1 MERLDVI
8 YYCDPEKPNEFS
20 KHVGNISKEDQI
32 CFPQD
37 ETPYVI
43 EIVHEIEYLDAELK
57 PNFFKNKVIYTVGE
71 ERDSNEVF
79 SSVYNHKVGDPYAF
93 HRSCQDHTMVVYTAP
108 SGVRYARPKNPDV
121 KVFPT
126 PESLRDGF
134 FFYLRT
140 YFEQKEQEHE
150 SIAKRVADAK
160 VYQKVIS
167 TKEKF

>member
-8 YYCDPEKPNEFS
+8 YYCDPEKPNTLTKSVE
-20 KHVGNISKEDQI
+20 NISSEEEL
-32 CFPQD
+32 CFPHD
-37 ETPYVI
+37 EIPYVI
-43 EIVHEIEYLDAELK
+43 EIVHETEYLNAELTK
-57 PNFFKNKVIYTVGE
+57 SFCKNKVIYMLGE
-71 ERDSNEVF
+71 EHDSNEVF
-79 SSVYNHKVGDPYAF
+79 LSNFNHKVGDPYAF
-93 HRSCQDHTMVVYTAP
+93 HRSCQDHKMIVYTTP
-108 SGVRYARPKNPDV
+108 SGVNHVRPKTPSI